1 MNKRSG
7 AILGNLLLI
16 ALSLA
21 GFYLSLRHGP
31 SVLLYYTEESNLLG
45 LLGGLGMLVFL
56 LVKKDIAKIP
66 TFILL
71 LKFTGTICLLVTLF
85 VTAFV
90 LVPQSVLT
98 GGTMP
103 WWYFFVGDSMLF
115 HHTLCPIVAFLTFL
129 FFENDKRYNKK
140 KTIWYP
146 VLLTLLYGIVMLM
159 LNYLKKVVGPYF
171 FLMIYAQPWYLIAG
185 IILAILLLTY
195 FLARTALIGNQKQ
208 LHKARRKARKN

>member
-7 AILGNLLLI
+7 AVLGNLLLI
-16 ALSLA
+16 VLSLA

-56 LVKKDIAKIP
+56 LVKKDISKVP
-66 TFILL
+66 TSILL
-71 LKFTGTICLLVTLF
+71 LKFTGTICLLVTLC
-85 VTAFV
+85 VTALV

-98 GGTMP
+98 GGEMP
-103 WWYFFVGDSMLF
+103 WWYFFIGDSMLF
-115 HHTLCPIVAFLTFL
+115 HHTLCPLVAFFTFL

-159 LNYLKKVVGPYF
+159 LNYLKKIVGPYF
-171 FLMIYAQPWYLIAG
+171 FLMVYAQPWYLIAG
-185 IILAILLLTY
+185 IILAILILTY
-195 FLARTALIGNQKQ
+195 ILARTALISNQKQ
-208 LHKARRKARKN
+208 LHKARRKQRK